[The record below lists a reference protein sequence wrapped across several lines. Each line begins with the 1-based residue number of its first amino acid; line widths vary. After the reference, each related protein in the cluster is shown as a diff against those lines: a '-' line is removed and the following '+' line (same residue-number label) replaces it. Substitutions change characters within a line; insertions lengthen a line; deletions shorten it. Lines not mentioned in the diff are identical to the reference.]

1 MVTNN
6 NKNTN
11 GRKRYFTDEQNLID
25 DQDTISYDDQPTLSE
40 QHVDNFGQT
49 RITDDEQFKDD
60 DIEFS
65 TEFLADEKQIDDDN
79 TDDFMSQSFGWLA
92 VVLAIL
98 AFFTMPVLFGV
109 AGIVLGFI
117 SRNRGFVWLGNT
129 AIVLSV
135 LALIIQLIIFP
146 FV

>member
-1 MVTNN
+1 
-6 NKNTN
+6 
-11 GRKRYFTDEQNLID
+11 
-25 DQDTISYDDQPTLSE
+25 SE

-65 TEFLADEKQIDDDN
+65 AEFLADDEQIDEDN

-98 AFFTMPVLFGV
+98 AFFTMPVLFGI

-129 AIVLSV
+129 AIVLSA

>member
-1 MVTNN
+1 MEPYDENRVEE
-6 NKNTN
+6 
-11 GRKRYFTDEQNLID
+11 RKRYFTDEPETAALND
-25 DQDTISYDDQPTLSE
+25 EERLSE

-49 RITDDEQFKDD
+49 RITDDEQAREN
-60 DIEFS
+60 DIEFAS
-65 TEFLADEKQIDDDN
+65 EFISEEKRQADVD
-79 TDDFMSQSFGWLA
+79 TDEFMNQSFGWLA

-98 AFFTMPVLFGV
+98 AFFTMPILFGI

-117 SRNRGFVWLGNT
+117 SRNRGHLWLGNT

>member
-1 MVTNN
+1 MDPYDEKKQAT
-6 NKNTN
+6 
-11 GRKRYFTDEQNLID
+11 RKRYFTD
-25 DQDTISYDDQPTLSE
+25 DQQTSSYDGEQHLSE

-49 RITDDEQFKDD
+49 RITDDEQFIDD
-60 DIEFS
+60 DFEFAA
-65 TEFLADEKQIDDDN
+65 EFLAEERQKADDD
-79 TDDFMSQSFGWLA
+79 TDAFMSQSFGWLA
-92 VVLAIL
+92 VVLAVL
-98 AFFTMPVLFGV
+98 AFFTMPILFAA

-117 SRNRGFVWLGNT
+117 SRNRGHVWLGNT